1 MADEDDFDISQILE
15 DNDRNN
21 GNIVVVAPS
30 GAAIVVMN
38 QDEADY
44 YNQVAIRYQADN
56 KFKNI
61 SDILELDRILTMEL
75 MCYRWSLW
83 ILAEKDYMGRKVNPA
98 EIQRSIELYSKEIRG
113 IKKDLGIDKSTR
125 DRDKGE
131 SIAEY
136 IENLGI
142 RAKEFGIT
150 RDKQAIQ
157 AITYLMELRAL
168 VNLYEKSSKS
178 ERKQFGA
185 TLENLVDWIKEKGED
200 FDKIDEALRQNQRV
214 WVREL

>member
-1 MADEDDFDISQILE
+1 MSEEEDFDISQILE
-15 DNDRNN
+15 DNDANS
-21 GNIVVVAPS
+21 GNIVVIAPS
-30 GAAIVVMN
+30 GASIVVMN

-44 YNQVAIRYQADN
+44 YNQVALRYQADN

-83 ILAEKDYMGRKVNPA
+83 ILAEKDYMGRKINPA

-131 SIAEY
+131 SIADY
-136 IENLGI
+136 IQNLGI
-142 RAKEFGIT
+142 RAKEFGIY
-150 RDKQAIQ
+150 RDKQNVK
-157 AITYLMELRAL
+157 AITLLMELRAL
-168 VNLYEKSSKS
+168 VALYENSTKA

-185 TLENLVDWIKEKGED
+185 SLENLVEWIKEKGEE
-200 FDKIDEALRQNQRV
+200 FDEIDAHFRKNQKL
-214 WVREL
+214 WIREL